1 MAKIEVGLVVEGALQ
16 GHNNCDDVEFIFEVV
31 TEHPADIEKAVG
43 DAMEAARDAW
53 PSADDYYLDYVK
65 EYPSVH

>member
-53 PSADDYYLDYVK
+53 PSADDYYVDYVK
-65 EYPSVH
+65 EYHSVH